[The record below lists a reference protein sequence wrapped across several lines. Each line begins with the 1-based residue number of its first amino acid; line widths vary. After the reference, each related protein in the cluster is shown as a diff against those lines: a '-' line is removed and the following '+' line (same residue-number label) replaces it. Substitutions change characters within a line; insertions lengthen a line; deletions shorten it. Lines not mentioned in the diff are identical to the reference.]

1 MTVVLTILSTI
12 AQIIVK
18 ILYISAKATIKTAQ
32 LTAKAAVKTGKAVHK
47 VEKSTRGARKKARKV
62 ATKTAKTAV
71 KTTKAGVSTVK
82 NTGKAAARGVQN
94 VSNSAKTTI
103 DLASGD
109 KEKRDTALDSIKNK
123 VGNNA
128 KSLGKKATSLAIKSP
143 VIALKLT
150 LKLLKGLLTFF
161 RLLTSFL
168 AMMTTVWSCF
178 LILLIG
184 CIISCVAFAVILS
197 DSEATVVSASQKT
210 PNTSNNGQSSN
221 QPSAEEA
228 DSWLV
233 INQGDYGDVEYSKN
247 SEDDSR
253 GNVAGVGCGLC
264 SLFVVSEHYS
274 GNQNKFT
281 IADSASEIDTK
292 FNNEGTNLSRAVIP
306 WWFNEAHTELGLT
319 CSSDKNGSMNLD
331 ELDNVLSSGG
341 CAIVCY
347 HSDVTYNGKC
357 VWTSGGHY
365 VTIIS
370 GNQNDGYMVRDSN
383 GTHESSEKSAN
394 STSGIA
400 DWCPYSTHVFSK
412 EYIQPAFYYYYITK
426 NN

>member
-1 MTVVLTILSTI
+1 MTIVLTILSTI
-12 AQIIVK
+12 VQIIVK

-32 LTAKAAVKTGKAVHK
+32 ITAKAAVKTGKTVHK
-47 VEKSTRGARKKARKV
+47 AEKATRGARKKARKV
-62 ATKTAKTAV
+62 VTKTAKTAV
-71 KTTKAGVSTVK
+71 KTTKTGVSTVK
-82 NTGKAAARGVQN
+82 NTGKAASRGVQN

-103 DLASGD
+103 DLVSGD

-123 VGNNA
+123 AGNNA

-143 VIALKLT
+143 VMALKLT

-161 RLLTSFL
+161 RFSTSFL
-168 AMMTTVWSCF
+168 AMITTVWSCF

-184 CIISCVAFAVILS
+184 CIISCVAFAVVLS
-197 DSEATVVSASQKT
+197 DSEVTVVSASQKT
-210 PNTSNNGQSSN
+210 PSTSSSQSSV
-221 QPSAEEA
+221 EEA

-247 SEDDSR
+247 SGDGSR

-292 FNNEGTNLSRAVIP
+292 FNNQGTNLSRTVIP

-394 STSGIA
+394 STSGIP

>member
-1 MTVVLTILSTI
+1 MTIVLTILSTI
-12 AQIIVK
+12 VQIIVK

-32 LTAKAAVKTGKAVHK
+32 ITAKAAVKTGKTVHK
-47 VEKSTRGARKKARKV
+47 AEKATRGARKKARKV
-62 ATKTAKTAV
+62 VTKTAKTAV
-71 KTTKAGVSTVK
+71 KTTKTGVSTVK
-82 NTGKAAARGVQN
+82 NTGKAASRGVQN
-94 VSNSAKTTI
+94 VSNSAKNTI
-103 DLASGD
+103 DLVSGD

-123 VGNNA
+123 AGNNA

-143 VIALKLT
+143 VMALKLT

-161 RLLTSFL
+161 RFSTSFL
-168 AMMTTVWSCF
+168 AMITTVWSCF

-184 CIISCVAFAVILS
+184 CIISCVAFAVVLS
-197 DSEATVVSASQKT
+197 DSEVTVVSASQKT
-210 PNTSNNGQSSN
+210 PSTSSSQSSV
-221 QPSAEEA
+221 EEA

-247 SEDDSR
+247 SGDGSR

-292 FNNEGTNLSRAVIP
+292 FNNQGTNLSRAVIP

-394 STSGIA
+394 STSGIP

>member
-1 MTVVLTILSTI
+1 MTIVLTILSTI
-12 AQIIVK
+12 VQIIVK

-32 LTAKAAVKTGKAVHK
+32 ITAKAAVKTGKTVHK
-47 VEKSTRGARKKARKV
+47 AEKATRGARKKARKV
-62 ATKTAKTAV
+62 VTKTAKTAV
-71 KTTKAGVSTVK
+71 KTTKTGVSTVK
-82 NTGKAAARGVQN
+82 NTGKAASRGVQN

-103 DLASGD
+103 DLVSGD

-123 VGNNA
+123 AGNNA

-143 VIALKLT
+143 VMALKLT

-161 RLLTSFL
+161 RFLTSFL
-168 AMMTTVWSCF
+168 AMITTVWSCF

-184 CIISCVAFAVILS
+184 CIISCVAFAVVLS
-197 DSEATVVSASQKT
+197 DSEVTVVSASQKT
-210 PNTSNNGQSSN
+210 PSTSSSQSSV
-221 QPSAEEA
+221 EEA

-247 SEDDSR
+247 SGDGSR

-292 FNNEGTNLSRAVIP
+292 FNNQGTNLSRAVIP

-370 GNQNDGYMVRDSN
+370 GNQNDGYMIRDSN

-394 STSGIA
+394 STSGIP

>member
-1 MTVVLTILSTI
+1 MTIVLTILSTI
-12 AQIIVK
+12 VQIIVK

-32 LTAKAAVKTGKAVHK
+32 ITAKAAVKTGKTVHK
-47 VEKSTRGARKKARKV
+47 AEKATRGARKKARKV
-62 ATKTAKTAV
+62 VTKTAKTAV
-71 KTTKAGVSTVK
+71 KTTKTGVSTVK
-82 NTGKAAARGVQN
+82 NTGKAASRGVQN

-103 DLASGD
+103 DLVSGD

-123 VGNNA
+123 AGNNA

-143 VIALKLT
+143 VMALKLT

-161 RLLTSFL
+161 RFSTSFL
-168 AMMTTVWSCF
+168 AMITTVWSCF

-184 CIISCVAFAVILS
+184 CIISCVAFAVVLS
-197 DSEATVVSASQKT
+197 DSEVTVVSASQKT
-210 PNTSNNGQSSN
+210 PSTSSSQSSV
-221 QPSAEEA
+221 EEA

-247 SEDDSR
+247 SGDGSR

-292 FNNEGTNLSRAVIP
+292 FNNQGTNLSRAVIP

-394 STSGIA
+394 STSGIP